1 MAEAD
6 ELRQVMSK
14 KQKEKIPQ
22 YRDKFVRG
30 AQETSG
36 IERALAEEIF
46 KSVEPFGGYGF
57 NKSHSAAYGWIAYQT
72 AYLKANHPLE
82 YFTALM
88 TSVKRIARIN
98 WPKYID
104 EARKLGIVVL
114 PPDVNESL
122 VDFAVVGDRIRF
134 GLAAIKGAG
143 EAAVRSVIDARD
155 RGGPFVDL
163 FDLAKR
169 VDARHVNRRVFEALV
184 KCGALDTLPGHRAA
198 KLAALDAALELASRA
213 TRDHELGQASLF
225 AESAGD
231 SMTPKLPF
239 APEPSSRELLACAQE
254 KESIARRIRVGPSAG
269 IECRPVLVRMGA
281 TPLKEL
287 HSVEDDA
294 VVKIA
299 GIVTSARR
307 TLTKSGQQILIAQ
320 IEDTTGSC
328 EVIVFAK
335 LSEQV
340 QATFKPD
347 AILVIVGRLRRRER
361 RGATPGEDPP
371 LDVSVSVVEVWPF
384 VAPATRTAP
393 VAPRSWHVDVAAREQ
408 IDRLAALMDEW
419 PGEVPVV
426 MHARG
431 RRKRVGRGISA
442 DDRVRGE
449 LERIFG
455 TPSVREAAD
464 VPGD

>member
-1 MAEAD
+1 
-6 ELRQVMSK
+6 
-14 KQKEKIPQ
+14 
-22 YRDKFVRG
+22 
-30 AQETSG
+30 
-36 IERALAEEIF
+36 
-46 KSVEPFGGYGF
+46 
-57 NKSHSAAYGWIAYQT
+57 
-72 AYLKANHPLE
+72 
-82 YFTALM
+82 M
-88 TSVKRIARIN
+88 TSVKDRTDKLAE
-98 WPKYID
+98 YID

-155 RGGPFVDL
+155 RGGPFADL
-163 FDLAKR
+163 FDLANR

-198 KLAALDAALELASRA
+198 KLAALDAALELAARA

-239 APEPSSRELLACAQE
+239 APEPSSRELLAWE
-254 KESIARRIRVGPSAG
+254 KETLGVFVSGHPLASMQ
-269 IECRPVLVRMGA
+269 PVLVRMGA

-335 LSEQV
+335 LYEQV

-361 RGATPGEDPP
+361 RGAAPGEDPP
-371 LDVSVSVVEVWPF
+371 LDLSVSVVEVSPF
-384 VAPATRTAP
+384 VAPATRPSAP

>member
-1 MAEAD
+1 M
-6 ELRQVMSK
+6 
-14 KQKEKIPQ
+14 
-22 YRDKFVRG
+22 
-30 AQETSG
+30 
-36 IERALAEEIF
+36 
-46 KSVEPFGGYGF
+46 
-57 NKSHSAAYGWIAYQT
+57 
-72 AYLKANHPLE
+72 
-82 YFTALM
+82 
-88 TSVKRIARIN
+88 
-98 WPKYID
+98 
-104 EARKLGIVVL
+104 GIVVL

-134 GLAAIKGAG
+134 GLVAVKGAG

-225 AESAGD
+225 AESAGE
-231 SMTPKLPF
+231 SLAPRLPF
-239 APEPSSRELLACAQE
+239 APEPSSRELLAWE
-254 KESIARRIRVGPSAG
+254 KETLGVFVSGHPLAG
-269 IECRPVLVRMGA
+269 VQPALVRIGA

-287 HSVEDDA
+287 HAIEDDA
-294 VVKIA
+294 AVKIA

-307 TLTKSGQQILIAQ
+307 TVTKSGQQILIAQ

-335 LSEQV
+335 LYEQV

-371 LDVSVSVVEVWPF
+371 LDVSVSVVEVSPF
-384 VAPATRTAP
+384 VAPATRAAAP

-431 RRKRVGRGISA
+431 RRKRVGRGVSA

-455 TPSVREAAD
+455 APSVREAAD